1 MVVQRVV
8 RARLALVQ
16 RVLRAR
22 ERMRA
27 AVLVAARITQELAE
41 RLVRALQMAEQTQA
55 EQALVAHLKTQV
67 VLVLKWLRG
76 QKLLPEL
83 VRLRALVQVLAPHVR

>member
-8 RARLALVQ
+8 LARLTRV

-27 AVLVAARITQELAE
+27 AVLVATQALAE
-41 RLVRALQMAEQTQA
+41 RPVRALQMAEQTQA
-55 EQALVAHLKTQV
+55 EQELVARLKMQV
-67 VLVLKWLRG
+67 VPVLPWLRAR
-76 QKLLPEL
+76 KLQPEL
-83 VRLRALVQVLAPHVR
+83 VPLQALVRV

>member
-8 RARLALVQ
+8 RARLALV

-55 EQALVAHLKTQV
+55 EQALVAYLKTQV

-76 QKLLPEL
+76 QKLPPEL
-83 VRLRALVQVLAPHVR
+83 VRLRALVQVLAPRVR